1 MVDMS
6 TAPDGSA
13 LMARL
18 RRGGVLL
25 QSARGPVPNV
35 AELVAGEP
43 IRGSWWSHP
52 RSHEIFDAINRL
64 RDSPAV
70 VATRLVDGKVTLIHR
85 RIWPALV
92 RLADRFPSPSLDA
105 IHEEH
110 TPSGAHRTTVTPFPE
125 WVPADALAAGA
136 ELGELDA
143 LHALPECLRRAAAGD

>member
-1 MVDMS
+1 MARDGR
-6 TAPDGSA
+6 PDGPDGRA
-13 LMARL
+13 LMAML
-18 RRGGVLL
+18 RRRGVLL

-64 RDSPAV
+64 RSSPAV
-70 VATRLVDGKVTLIHR
+70 VATRLIDGKITLIHR

-92 RLADRFPSPSLDA
+92 RLADRFPSPALDA
-105 IHEEH
+105 IAEEH
-110 TPSGAHRTTVTPFPE
+110 TASGAHRTIVTPFPK
-125 WVPADALAAGA
+125 WVPADALNAGA

-143 LHALPECLRRAAAGD
+143 LQFLPNALR